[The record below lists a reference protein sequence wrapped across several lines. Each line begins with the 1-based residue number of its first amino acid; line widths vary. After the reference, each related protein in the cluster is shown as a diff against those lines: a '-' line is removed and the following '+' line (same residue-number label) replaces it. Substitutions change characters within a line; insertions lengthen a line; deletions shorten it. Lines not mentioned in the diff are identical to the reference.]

1 MTDNSVNR
9 IKIWWLLN
17 YGFSLLLGVAFV
29 RLGTPTGTLAWGYAA
44 AVWLTYAL
52 VYRLPAIALGWLL
65 YRLMYPRWP
74 KVYWLSVVLLCG
86 ISYLLIFADSRLFE
100 LFGFHINSFVINLVT
115 TPGGIESLGNSQ
127 SAELTFALIGL
138 VLMLVPA
145 VLLVPVRRLA
155 RRGSLRLR
163 WLLIAFVLLAVA
175 ERLVYGFSD
184 FKLYSP
190 VLKVSDAF
198 PVYNR
203 LSMRSFS
210 QWLGLENTRPKSI
223 HAGMAQGDL
232 HYPLRPLE
240 VKPPQRPL
248 NLVWLVAESLRFDM
262 LTPEIM
268 PNTWKFSQQSL
279 RLEQNLS
286 GGNGTRQGLFALM
299 YGLYGA
305 YWDVFLRE
313 NQGPLLLDVLK
324 QQNYQFYM
332 TTSASFTYP
341 EFDRTL
347 FSAVDASDL
356 HHGEEGQPA
365 WQRDMS
371 NAETVS
377 QFIRQRDPT
386 RPFMSFFF
394 LESTHARY
402 YFPDSAVI
410 RSPYLGDVNYALM
423 SRKSL
428 RADMDLLLNR
438 YINASHHVDVQ
449 VGKILDTLKQ
459 QDLQDDTIVVIT
471 GDHGE
476 EFMAKGHWG
485 HNAGFHDEQI
495 DTPMVLH
502 IPGKAPAVIHE
513 TTSHM
518 DIIPTLM
525 PLLDV
530 TNPAT
535 DYAQGQ
541 SIFDPQRRGY
551 VVASDWSGVAY
562 INDKYKFYVP
572 YRSMSGKQNVL
583 SSRDD
588 QSVPDSTVF
597 YQTHMDDIRQVLQGA
612 RVFIAGE
619 SRQQ

>member
-1 MTDNSVNR
+1 MNYLKV
-9 IKIWWLLN
+9 WWLLN

-29 RLGTPTGTLAWGYAA
+29 QLGTPTGALAWGYAVA
-44 AVWLTYAL
+44 LWLTYAL
-52 VYRLPAIALGWLL
+52 VYLLPAIALGWLL

-74 KVYWLSVVLLCG
+74 KVYWLSAVLLFG

-115 TPGGIESLGNSQ
+115 TPGGIESLGNSR

-145 VLLVPVRRLA
+145 VLLVPARLLA
-155 RRGSLRLR
+155 RRGPLRFR
-163 WLLIAFVLLAVA
+163 WLLIIFVVLAVG

-184 FKLYSP
+184 FRLYSP

-203 LSMRSFS
+203 VRLRSFS
-210 QWLGLENTRPKSI
+210 VWLGLENTRPKSI
-223 HAGMAQGDL
+223 QAGIAQGNL
-232 HYPLRPLE
+232 QYPLRPLE
-240 VKPPQRPL
+240 VKPPQKPM
-248 NLVWLVAESLRFDM
+248 NLVWLVAESLRWDM

-268 PNTWKFSQQSL
+268 PITWKFSEQSL

-313 NQGPLLLDVLK
+313 NRGPVLLDVLK

-347 FSAVDASDL
+347 FAALDASDL
-356 HHGEEGQPA
+356 HHADNRLNP
-365 WQRDMS
+365 WRRDVS
-371 NAETVS
+371 NAEAVS
-377 QFIRQRDPT
+377 QFIRQRDPA

-394 LESTHARY
+394 FESTHARY
-402 YFPDSAVI
+402 YFPESAVI

-423 SRKSL
+423 SRESL
-428 RADMDLLLNR
+428 SADMDQLFNR
-438 YINASHHVDVQ
+438 YINSSHHVDAQ
-449 VGKILDTLKQ
+449 VGVILDTLKQ
-459 QDLQDDTIVVIT
+459 QGVLENTIVVIT

-476 EFMAKGHWG
+476 EFMENGHWG
-485 HNAGFHDEQI
+485 HNAGFHDMQI
-495 DTPMVLH
+495 HTPMVLH
-502 IPGKAPAVIHE
+502 IPGKAPAVIKE
-513 TTSHM
+513 TISHM

-525 PLLDV
+525 PLLGV
-530 TNPAT
+530 INPAT

-541 SIFDPQRRGY
+541 SIFDPQRRDY
-551 VVASDWSGVAY
+551 VVASDWSGLAF

-572 YRSMSGKQNVL
+572 YRSMSGKQNGL
-583 SSRDD
+583 SSRNDHPI
-588 QSVPDSTVF
+588 PDATVF
-597 YQTHMDDIRQVLQGA
+597 YKTHMDEIRQILAGA
-612 RVFIAGE
+612 RIFIAGK
-619 SRQQ
+619 SSLK